1 MAITKKT
8 FNQIIK
14 QNSFSGADAGKILIM
29 DYVSLMTKG
38 KRLLTDNEFS
48 QMLNCMSRS
57 PKQVEIYNSYRD
69 FKQILTQFY
78 GFYQT
83 AYCQYEMGRNK
94 ILLNLYSVAQKRND
108 FDTYLKQPLL
118 LTEKEYNK
126 LQADAIKDFENKNIP
141 IWAVFMFYTLSLV
154 RDYSNKK
161 TIPDNIKK
169 LIESYKGKSVN
180 VDYEVD
186 QNENKDFETVEKEEN
201 EFLINE
207 FCKEYKIEKSEES
220 IRDFI
225 LNSPLMYPYTCLTAK
240 DAFQLDTK
248 DIFSLMELYEGER
261 ERQAKYNG
269 EKYKS
274 VFIRLCEKDET
285 HTITETK
292 DKLDYLIELSEW
304 LLDFYTSYSKIP
316 LDDVTKNIWNGL
328 TEFSELLEAVKVI
341 LSSKIKKLG
350 SYKSIGYTEPD
361 TIKEK
366 ELLKAGL
373 DTLSESD
380 VIRDYFLSITNE
392 QENNIEYIR
401 YNKVL
406 QGGISVYKVGAVH
419 KYLSGLDKEKELLLK
434 YADLGYFT
442 GDLDSEN
449 IKDQTK
455 ELIENS
461 LCMHLGC
468 IDIFEVYS
476 EIFKVDVT
484 PLSQKWDIDNDIAA
498 YNWLLYHNYNSLL
511 GTEKAIEANRQALKD
526 IFKPL
531 DKRLYRRSPEE
542 KEKIKNELFDIPLK
556 ETLRNKYFRIFL
568 EGANVHYD
576 E

>member
-14 QNSFSGADAGKILIM
+14 QNSFSGADVGKVLIM
-29 DYVSLMTKG
+29 DWVNLRTKG

-69 FKQILTQFY
+69 FQQRLTQFY

-94 ILLNLYSVAQKRND
+94 ILINLYSIAQKQND

-161 TIPDNIKK
+161 AIPDNIKK

-180 VDYEVD
+180 VDYKVD
-186 QNENKDFETVEKEEN
+186 QNENKDFETVEKEKN

-225 LNSPLMYPYTCLTAK
+225 LNSPLMYSYTCLIAK
-240 DAFQLDTK
+240 YADTK

-274 VFIRLCEKDET
+274 VYIKLCEKDET

-316 LDDVTKNIWNGL
+316 LDDVTKDIWDAL
-328 TEFSELLEAVKVI
+328 TKFSELLEAVEVM

-406 QGGISVYKVGAVH
+406 QGGISVYKVGAGH
-419 KYLSGLDKEKELLLK
+419 KYFSGLDKEKELLLK

-442 GDLDSEN
+442 GHLNSED

-461 LCMHLGC
+461 LCMYLGC
-468 IDIFEVYS
+468 EDIFKIYS
-476 EIFKVDVT
+476 EIYKVDVT
-484 PLSQKWDIDNDIAA
+484 SLSQKWNIDTDLVA
-498 YNWLLYHNYNSLL
+498 YNWLLYTVYESIE
-511 GTEKAIEANRQALKD
+511 GTKKAVEATRKAIKET
-526 IFKPL
+526 FKPL

-542 KEKIKNELFDIPLK
+542 LENIKKELLDIPLK
-556 ETLRNKYFRIFL
+556 ETLSNKYIKQFL
-568 EGANVHYD
+568 QGAKVHYD